1 MRLPLEAQHGSV
13 AQVVREPLR
22 HTAARL
28 RLVPEP
34 EVGGPLDAAL
44 DVAARVQRGLVELA
58 WLGLGSGS
66 GLGLGLVLR
75 LGLANRVRVGVS

>member
-1 MRLPLEAQHGSV
+1 MPLPLEAQHGSV
-13 AQVVREPLR
+13 AQIVGEPLR

-58 WLGLGSGS
+58 WLGLGVGV
-66 GLGLGLVLR
+66 G
-75 LGLANRVRVGVS
+75 LGLANRVRVRVS